1 MVDLTAQNNATITL
15 KPVMELRLPKGIT
28 LGGLV
33 RNGVGQTV
41 TGQTHIQPGDQVVV
55 ICPNE
60 SIAAVQELFT
70 K

>member
-1 MVDLTAQNNATITL
+1 
-15 KPVMELRLPKGIT
+15 
-28 LGGLV
+28 V

-41 TGQTHIQPGDQVVV
+41 TGQTHIQPGDQVVA

-60 SIAAVQELFT
+60 SIATVQELFT